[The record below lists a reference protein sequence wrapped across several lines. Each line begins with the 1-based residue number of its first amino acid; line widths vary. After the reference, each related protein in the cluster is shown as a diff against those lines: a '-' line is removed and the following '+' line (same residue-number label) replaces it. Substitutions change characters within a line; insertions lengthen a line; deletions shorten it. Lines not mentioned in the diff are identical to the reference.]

1 MKPLNFAILVFSI
14 ATLAILFNWIL
25 LKTSLQDK
33 QLISLAIGL
42 NCIFSAGTFFVLRS
56 AISASGYSFIGKV
69 SGTTMVKLFS
79 SILLILAINYV
90 YPKQVITFAIA
101 YFVSYILYTFL
112 EVAIL
117 LGILRRFSKTGPSK
131 P

>member
-1 MKPLNFAILVFSI
+1 MKPLNFALLVFSI
-14 ATLAILFNWIL
+14 ASLAILSNWIL
-25 LKTSLQDK
+25 LKTSIQEK

-56 AISASGYSFIGKV
+56 AISASGYSLIGKV

-90 YPKQVITFAIA
+90 FPNQVITFVIA

-117 LGILRRFSKTGPSK
+117 LDILRRFSKTGPSK